1 MYHDWTKMSMARD
14 LYLRCVEE
22 DPHYA
27 PAWARLGRCHRLMAK
42 WSGDPDQNLQRAKNA
57 LERALQ
63 FSPDLPIAHHLYAQ
77 LEADLGR
84 PRDAMVRL
92 LGRAAVTSND
102 PELFA
107 GLTQVCRYC
116 GLLDASFAAH
126 DQARRLDPQI
136 RTSVAHTHFMVADY
150 SSVLAASSGGDSL
163 YIYPL
168 ALSQLGREREAIQV
182 LRERLQEPSSVPL
195 MSLHGRSLLA
205 LLEHRT
211 DDSVREAESYLGG
224 GCRNPESRIL
234 GPAVRLLWCA

>member
-1 MYHDWTKMSMARD
+1 MSMARD

-42 WSGDPDQNLQRAKNA
+42 WSGDPDENLQRAKNP
-57 LERALQ
+57 LGGALQ
-63 FSPDLPIAHHLYAQ
+63 FRPHLPIATQRYAQ

-126 DQARRLDPQI
+126 DQALRLDLQI
-136 RTSVAHTHFMVADY
+136 PTSAGHTPSMCGDY
-150 SSVLAASSGGDSL
+150 SNVLTTSSGGDSL

-168 ALSQLGREREAIQV
+168 ALSQLGREPEAIHV
-182 LRERLQEPSSVPL
+182 LQERLQEPTSVPI
-195 MSLHGRSLLA
+195 MSLYGRSLLA
-205 LLEHRT
+205 LLERRA
-211 DDSVREAESYLGG
+211 DDSLREAESYLG
-224 GCRNPESRIL
+224 
-234 GPAVRLLWCA
+234 